1 MKKWVIALI
10 ILIIGISSFA
20 KEKVTVV
27 DENYIM
33 ENYEKT
39 KEYNE
44 KLRLIKEDIE
54 KKYQVT
60 FDENMEQLE
69 KTEEYQNFKKTREA
83 LSKEI
88 NLEVEWAM
96 YVICESENLY
106 DKRMFLYGKTND
118 ITKKVLEFLNKEYK
132 RENSFKKLMKKI
144 DVIGIIA

>member
-44 KLRLIKEDIE
+44 KLRLMKEDIE

-69 KTEEYQNFKKTREA
+69 KTEEYQNFQKTREA

-132 RENSFKKLMKKI
+132 RENSFKKLMKKT

>member
-27 DENYIM
+27 DENYLM

>member
-44 KLRLIKEDIE
+44 KLRLMKEDIE

-88 NLEVEWAM
+88 NLEVEWVM

-132 RENSFKKLMKKI
+132 RENSFKKLMKKT
-144 DVIGIIA
+144 DLIGIIA

>member
-44 KLRLIKEDIE
+44 KLRLMKEDIE

-132 RENSFKKLMKKI
+132 RENSFKKLMKKT